1 MLIIPAIDLKDG
13 KCVRLKQGRME
24 DDTVFSDDP
33 VATAQHWVNEGAR
46 RLHLVDLNGAFAG
59 TPIHKPVVEAIAKAQ
74 PELPIQIGGGIRS
87 LETIEHYLD
96 AGVSF
101 VIIGTKA
108 VQNPEFVEEAC
119 QKFAGHIIVGIDA
132 MNGMVA
138 TDGWANV
145 TDVKATDLAKRFADA
160 GVSSIVY
167 TDIARDGM
175 MQGVNV
181 EQTVNLAQ
189 YSGLPVIASGG
200 VTNLDDVRNLKGQP
214 GCRFAAATIAVG
226 LLSYKYLR
234 GIHLKEIIAGALIG
248 SMIAGGYGSQTV
260 GMQTISSSE
269 SAFLTALYVPL
280 VPILIWLIFRK
291 RPHVMTWLGVLL
303 AFIGLIFLTGN
314 GFNQINLNTGQIE
327 PLLERLN
334 PFQQLTVIQLA
345 FASVLSFASMP
356 FVGEHHIPAFSW
368 ELLIL
373 AVGLGLTSSIL
384 QLTMNWAQ
392 RSVDPSQAAVIY
404 AGEPVWAALFGRIAG
419 ERLPLVALFGGL
431 LVVLG
436 IILSEWRPRFLN
448 RKQHQKS
455 THTI

>member
-33 VATAQHWVNEGAR
+33 AATAQHWVNEGAR

-108 VQNPEFVEEAC
+108 VKEPEFVEEAC
-119 QKFAGHIIVGIDA
+119 KKFAGRIIVGIDA
-132 MNGMVA
+132 INGMVA

-145 TDVKATDLAKRFADA
+145 TEVKAVDLAKRFADA

-175 MQGVNV
+175 MQGVNI

-200 VTNLDDVRNLKGQP
+200 VTNMDDIRQLKGQP
-214 GCRFAAATIAVG
+214 GILGAITGRAIYEGSIDFAQAQ
-226 LLSYKYLR
+226 K
-234 GIHLKEIIAGALIG
+234 
-248 SMIAGGYGSQTV
+248 
-260 GMQTISSSE
+260 
-269 SAFLTALYVPL
+269 
-280 VPILIWLIFRK
+280 
-291 RPHVMTWLGVLL
+291 L
-303 AFIGLIFLTGN
+303 AD
-314 GFNQINLNTGQIE
+314 E
-327 PLLERLN
+327 
-334 PFQQLTVIQLA
+334 
-345 FASVLSFASMP
+345 
-356 FVGEHHIPAFSW
+356 
-368 ELLIL
+368 L
-373 AVGLGLTSSIL
+373 AV
-384 QLTMNWAQ
+384 
-392 RSVDPSQAAVIY
+392 
-404 AGEPVWAALFGRIAG
+404 
-419 ERLPLVALFGGL
+419 
-431 LVVLG
+431 
-436 IILSEWRPRFLN
+436 
-448 RKQHQKS
+448 
-455 THTI
+455 